1 MNYITN
7 NLSTIK
13 RYHSH
18 TCRQQDEPTVNIFIE
33 LFHNSCQ
40 VNKMLN
46 LENEAGECQIRTGAP
61 QNGNIEKMSSNQN
74 YVIERILV
82 SFRNE
87 KNK

>member
-1 MNYITN
+1 MNYITT
-7 NLSTIK
+7 NLSRIK
-13 RYHSH
+13 RYQSH
-18 TCRQQDEPTVNIFIE
+18 TCRQQDEPTVNIIIE

-46 LENEAGECQIRTGAP
+46 LENGVGECQIRTGAP
-61 QNGNIEKMSSNQN
+61 QNENIEKMSSNQS